1 MYSPDFL
8 LFSSRAYLC
17 AKCKNLYET
26 VLLYET
32 HLDTCDGEN
41 EDYNFELVV
50 SDEPTNPLVAGN
62 SNKINIMNVIKTE
75 VMDDSDALTL
85 MPEQLNQN
93 HTLHDTSLNEQA
105 QYLEEHLV

>member
-1 MYSPDFL
+1 ML
-8 LFSSRAYLC
+8 SRSAYLC

-50 SDEPTNPLVAGN
+50 SDEPTDPLVAGN

-75 VMDDSDALTL
+75 VTDDND
-85 MPEQLNQN
+85 MPDQN
-93 HTLHDTSLNEQA
+93 HTLQSSLNEPT